1 MRDREWID
9 RRMIMTVDELAGVAH
24 IPNAEIETPKIDWR
38 YTQRGDRLPSDG
50 SQYTTDDPPVDRQT
64 PQISNEAAVTVDGSS
79 RDQEGYD
86 GI

>member
-1 MRDREWID
+1 
-9 RRMIMTVDELAGVAH
+9 MTVDELAGVAH

-50 SQYTTDDPPVDRQT
+50 SQYTTDDPLIEEQT
-64 PQISNEAAVTVDGSS
+64 PEAPDQAAVTLDGSS
-79 RDQEGYD
+79 REPEGFD